1 MSNFNDRIDID
12 TSTSITVYLSN
23 TSFGFCNNLDL
34 SVSVFT
40 QPNLGIRYL
49 DNHLLPGIYFYNITQ
64 RLVWINYSKTSIT
77 SEYLSVCNTFYALC
91 HAK

>member
-34 SVSVFT
+34 LVSVFT

-77 SEYLSVCNTFYALC
+77 SEYLSVWNTFYALC